1 MVQYITQLDI
11 KDQSW
16 RLKNKNNKSE
26 FFFELIVWPPLP
38 SERPKLY
45 INHCSF

>member
-16 RLKNKNNKSE
+16 RLKEKKRNLKNLQNNNSARKRKT
-26 FFFELIVWPPLP
+26 FIVNLMGWVVM
-38 SERPKLY
+38 Y
-45 INHCSF
+45 